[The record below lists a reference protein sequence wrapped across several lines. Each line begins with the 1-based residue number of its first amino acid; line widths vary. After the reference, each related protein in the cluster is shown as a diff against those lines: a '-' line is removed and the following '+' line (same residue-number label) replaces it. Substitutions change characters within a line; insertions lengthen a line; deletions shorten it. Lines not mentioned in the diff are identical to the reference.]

1 MTSHELSANLKNTA
15 REKLVGRYG
24 SSILIV
30 VLASLI
36 EVLGQM
42 IIVFPVA
49 MVTSFISILTGT
61 QEIGIGYYITIDLL
75 TTILSIFTNIL
86 NTGLALFFLN
96 IACGRQASCSDLWYG
111 YRYLF
116 KKSFAISAIQVAIQT
131 VITLPYTIC
140 DLMYVYDSTGTSN
153 WRYYTVITYVVCSIA
168 SLFVFLC
175 FSQVYYLLLDFP
187 GYSVKQLFTLSIRIM
202 KGRKLKYLFM
212 DLSFIP
218 LELLSILSYGIGML
232 WVTPYRL
239 QTRALFFLDTMKAS
253 DSSQA

>member
-49 MVTSFISILTGT
+49 MVTSFISVLTGA

-140 DLMYVYDSTGTSN
+140 DFMYVYDSTGSSN
-153 WRYYTVITYVVCSIA
+153 WGYYTAIAYVICSIA
-168 SLFVFLC
+168 SMLVFLY

-187 GYSVKQLFTLSIRIM
+187 GYSVKQLFSLSIRIM